1 MKFYKLYHFQEIS
14 FLFIIDCIQS
24 HYMKQKITKNYII
37 NRSIYI
43 TVLFNKLDNWFE
55 YVKKNYILE
64 DKDITQ
70 LPA

>member
-1 MKFYKLYHFQEIS
+1 
-14 FLFIIDCIQS
+14 
-24 HYMKQKITKNYII
+24 MKQKITKNYII

-43 TVLFNKLDNWFE
+43 TVLFNKLYNWFE